1 MQQTPP
7 APSHGPASRAPVLPR
22 TFDTRMPPAPAPGG
36 KVLRVA
42 APKGGARKSDL
53 DAGMLLGA
61 LGIAAVAAVA
71 WRLLRR
77 QGSRQRLL

>member
-7 APSHGPASRAPVLPR
+7 ASPHSPASRTPVLPR

-42 APKGGARKSDL
+42 APKGGIRKSDL

-61 LGIAAVAAVA
+61 LGIAAAAAVA
-71 WRLLRR
+71 WRFLRR
-77 QGSRQRLL
+77 QGARHRLV